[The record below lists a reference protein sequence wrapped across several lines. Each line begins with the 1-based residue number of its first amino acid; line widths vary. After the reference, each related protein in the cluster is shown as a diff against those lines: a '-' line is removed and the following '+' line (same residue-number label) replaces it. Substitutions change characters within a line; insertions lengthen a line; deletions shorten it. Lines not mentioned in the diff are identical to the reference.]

1 MGLLNGGAAS
11 AEAVAVTRASLM
23 QSLLEVSIDLSA
35 SPGRREMLEM
45 VLTEARRLSGAQGGS
60 LYVCRG
66 DRLEFVVAQNDVV
79 DLAGQPE
86 TLLGMSLAVGG
97 DSVAGFVA
105 ASGRAVNI
113 PDTFQLPPG
122 SPFRVDRRFDAAVG
136 YRTRS
141 ILALPLVAPGGEV
154 VGVLELVNRVGPDG
168 AIGPFDEPEGSP
180 IGSLA
185 TVAAV
190 SVHNVLLSE
199 QLKQAR
205 LDTIIRLAVVAE
217 FRDQDTADHI
227 VRMSHVCALTA
238 RAMDLPADE
247 VELIQAASP
256 MHDIGKVGIPDS
268 ILLKPA
274 ALTPDE
280 RRIVETHTL
289 IGAEILASPS
299 NQLMQTACDIAL
311 SHHERWDGN
320 GYPHHL
326 AGERIPLPARIACLA
341 DVFDALATRRCYKD
355 AYPIEKVVQIIKDQ
369 TGRQFDPDV
378 VQAFFNAFDDVMVA
392 Y

>member
-1 MGLLNGGAAS
+1 
-11 AEAVAVTRASLM
+11 
-23 QSLLEVSIDLSA
+23 
-35 SPGRREMLEM
+35 
-45 VLTEARRLSGAQGGS
+45 
-60 LYVCRG
+60 
-66 DRLEFVVAQNDVV
+66 
-79 DLAGQPE
+79 
-86 TLLGMSLAVGG
+86 
-97 DSVAGFVA
+97 
-105 ASGRAVNI
+105 
-113 PDTFQLPPG
+113 
-122 SPFRVDRRFDAAVG
+122 
-136 YRTRS
+136 
-141 ILALPLVAPGGEV
+141 
-154 VGVLELVNRVGPDG
+154 
-168 AIGPFDEPEGSP
+168 
-180 IGSLA
+180 
-185 TVAAV
+185 
-190 SVHNVLLSE
+190 
-199 QLKQAR
+199 
-205 LDTIIRLAVVAE
+205 
-217 FRDQDTADHI
+217 
-227 VRMSHVCALTA
+227 MSHVCALTA
-238 RAMDLPADE
+238 RAMGLPADE

-289 IGAEILASPS
+289 IGAEILANPS

-378 VQAFFNAFDDVMVA
+378 VRAFFNAFDDVMVA